1 MANILSVMDFNSDA
15 FSSHEI
21 AKRIANMAR
30 GKRLSMNLTQQA
42 LAKRSGVS
50 LGSLKRFESDH
61 EISLRHLLSLA
72 LALQSTEEFL
82 NLFPESEYNSID
94 DIIKQNKIKNRK
106 RGRTNV

>member
-1 MANILSVMDFNSDA
+1 MANILSVTDFNPNA

-21 AKRIANMAR
+21 AKRIANRAR
-30 GKRLSMNLTQQA
+30 VKRLQLNLSQQA
-42 LAKRSGVS
+42 LANRSGVS
-50 LGSLKRFESDH
+50 LGSLKRFESEY
-61 EISLRHLLSLA
+61 EISLRHMLALA

-94 DIIKQNKIKNRK
+94 DIIKQNKVKKRK